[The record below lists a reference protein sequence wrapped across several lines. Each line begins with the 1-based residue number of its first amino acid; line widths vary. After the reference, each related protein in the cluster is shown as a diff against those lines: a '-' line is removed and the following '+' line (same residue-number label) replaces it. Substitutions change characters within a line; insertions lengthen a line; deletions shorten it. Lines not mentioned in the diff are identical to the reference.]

1 MAGGKRPAQQPS
13 SPWGRWIVVLA
24 ALVVAGA
31 AVWWF
36 TQSTQAGEDAG
47 ATTEDAAGPGP
58 SPLDLGSS
66 GPTVEAA
73 ARVDAPAESLAS
85 AGPDIPTGV
94 DISNDPRLGSASAP
108 VTIVEF
114 SDFQCPYCA
123 TFHRDVFPALRRL
136 YGDQVRWVFVNR
148 FFPQHDMA
156 ERAAMAGE
164 CATRQG
170 KFWEFADSVFRDQE
184 DLSRGMLDD
193 VAEEIG
199 LEMTAYRVCMEN
211 AETASEVV
219 ADQAEGGRLRV
230 DSTPTFIV
238 NGRRVVGA
246 QPVEVWNQIL
256 GPYFAR

>member
-1 MAGGKRPAQQPS
+1 MATGKRPVQQPS
-13 SPWGRWIVVLA
+13 SPWGRWALVLV

-36 TQSTQAGEDAG
+36 TRSSQADPDAG
-47 ATTEDAAGPGP
+47 ATTEAPAGPGP
-58 SPLDLGSS
+58 QPLDLGSS

-73 ARVDAPAESLAS
+73 AAVDAPAESLAA
-85 AGPDIPTGV
+85 AGPEAPTGV
-94 DISNDPRLGSASAP
+94 NISNDPRLGSPSAT

-114 SDFQCPYCA
+114 SDFQCPHCA
-123 TFHRDVFPALRRL
+123 TFHREIFPALRSL

-148 FFPQHDMA
+148 FFPQHEMA

-164 CATRQG
+164 CAARQG
-170 KFWEFADSVFRDQE
+170 KFWEFADPVFRDQA

-199 LEMTAYRVCMEN
+199 LEMTAYRACMEN
-211 AETASEVV
+211 AETASEVA
-219 ADQAEGGRLRV
+219 ADQAEGERIGI
-230 DSTPTFIV
+230 DATPTFIV

-246 QPVEVWNQIL
+246 QPVEIWNQIL
-256 GPYFAR
+256 GPYFGR